1 MKCHW
6 CGASIPN
13 GAKICPHCRARLKR
27 GVIRCPYCKEKIRAG
42 LNLCPYCGYELGR
55 RRLSTWLVVGVS
67 GAVVAIAALA
77 LFFLPLNL
85 PSFSL
90 PTIVSPTPTEVSPPP
105 MATPEPSIPTPTRRL
120 IAPTPTL
127 TSTPTPTSTSSPT
140 STPTPLASIPTATP
154 APPPT
159 STPTPTEI
167 LSFKY
172 QAPRLIIPVDQ
183 AEFRGINT
191 EIWLEWEPVG
201 TLAQDEWYAISVRFV
216 GREGQVVYRGDRV
229 RKITWRVPEEYHDIA
244 SLTERAFEWDITV
257 QREIINPDGSVGGIP
272 LSPTSETWV
281 FYWR

>member
-90 PTIVSPTPTEVSPPP
+90 PAIVSITSPTPTEVSLPPT
-105 MATPEPSIPTPTRRL
+105 ATLEPTPAPTETPTPVPPTPT
-120 IAPTPTL
+120 ATVTPTETAL
-127 TSTPTPTSTSSPT
+127 
-140 STPTPLASIPTATP
+140 PTAT
-154 APPPT
+154 ATLAPPT
-159 STPTPTEI
+159 STPTPTPTETPA
-167 LSFKY
+167 FKY
-172 QAPRLIIPVDQ
+172 QAPRLIAPVDE
-183 AEFRGINT
+183 AEFRGGNA
-191 EIWLEWEPVG
+191 EIWLKWEAVG
-201 TLAQDEWYAISVRFV
+201 TLAEVELYAISVRFV

-257 QREIINPDGSVGGIP
+257 QREIINDDGSVGGIP

-281 FYWR
+281 FYWYWR

>member
-6 CGASIPN
+6 CGASIPD
-13 GAKICPHCRARLKR
+13 GAKVCPHCRARLKR

-90 PTIVSPTPTEVSPPP
+90 PAIVSITSPTPTEVSLPPT
-105 MATPEPSIPTPTRRL
+105 ATLEPTPAPTETPTPVPPTPT
-120 IAPTPTL
+120 ATVTPTETAL
-127 TSTPTPTSTSSPT
+127 
-140 STPTPLASIPTATP
+140 PTAT
-154 APPPT
+154 ATLAPPT
-159 STPTPTEI
+159 STPTPTPTETPA
-167 LSFKY
+167 FKY
-172 QAPRLIIPVDQ
+172 QAPRLIAPVDE
-183 AEFRGINT
+183 AEFRGGNA
-191 EIWLEWEPVG
+191 EIWLKWEAVG
-201 TLAQDEWYAISVRFV
+201 TLAEVELYAISVRFV

-257 QREIINPDGSVGGIP
+257 QREIINDDGSVGGIP

-281 FYWR
+281 FYWYWR

>member
-6 CGASIPN
+6 CGASIPD

-55 RRLSTWLVVGVS
+55 RRLSTWLVVGLS

-90 PTIVSPTPTEVSPPP
+90 PAIVSIASPTPTEVSLPPT
-105 MATPEPSIPTPTRRL
+105 ATPEPSIPTPTETPTPVP
-120 IAPTPTL
+120 PTPTA
-127 TSTPTPTSTSSPT
+127 TATPTETA
-140 STPTPLASIPTATP
+140 LPTATP
-154 APPPT
+154 IVAPPT
-159 STPTPTEI
+159 STPTPTPTETPA
-167 LSFKY
+167 FKY
-172 QAPRLIIPVDQ
+172 QAPGLVTPGDE
-183 AEFRGINT
+183 AEFRGGNA
-191 EIWLEWEPVG
+191 EIWLKWEAVG
-201 TLAQDEWYAISVRFV
+201 TLAEDQWYAISVRFV

-257 QREIINPDGSVGGIP
+257 QREIINDDGSVGGIP
-272 LSPTSETWV
+272 LSPPSETWV
-281 FYWR
+281 FYW